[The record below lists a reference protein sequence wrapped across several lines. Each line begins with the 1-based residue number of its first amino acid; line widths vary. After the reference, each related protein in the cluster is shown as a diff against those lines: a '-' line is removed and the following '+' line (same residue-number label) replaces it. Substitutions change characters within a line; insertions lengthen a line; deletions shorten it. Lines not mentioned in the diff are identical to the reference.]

1 MKMFLQIKSM
11 PKLSPEPFIAQTSVY
26 IMQLKLAHFPF
37 KIGSLE
43 SSDATFVFLAAFF
56 LVKMKGPPKRE
67 EEFPLTPMFHFIIK
81 LYQKHIQEIFRTC

>member
-1 MKMFLQIKSM
+1 MFLQIKSM

-67 EEFPLTPMFHFIIK
+67 GISAHADGVLARETLCSAPHRHERKF
-81 LYQKHIQEIFRTC
+81 